1 MKISK
6 NTTVQVRHKRLG
18 KFVGIVSRDFDTDE
32 EEFYPIKLYQD
43 TPIYGLS
50 TTFIKGDDM
59 PCRNEFVKIIIIDEI
74 GGLNYE
80 QW

>member
-43 TPIYGLS
+43 TPIYSLS

-80 QW
+80 Q